1 MKFRTGLRTASK
13 VQEKQL
19 ISTGK
24 WLADHPEAVT
34 PQTDCD
40 NRRCN
45 FSSIVSKISVS
56 AENRDDPDFL
66 RKMAKRGD
74 QLARAY
80 AATILMAKEERA
92 PYLVVAR

>member
-1 MKFRTGLRTASK
+1 MASQKKLKFRTGLRTASK

-24 WLADHPEAVT
+24 WLSDHPDAVT
-34 PQTDCD
+34 PQTDCE

-45 FSSIVSKISVS
+45 FSSIVSKISLA
-56 AENRDDPDFL
+56 AENKDDPDLL
-66 RKMAKRGD
+66 RKLAKKGD
-74 QLARAY
+74 HLARAY

-92 PYLVVAR
+92 P